1 MIMSNALHQAY
12 GLLDGTVKV
21 GVVAELGRLY
31 LRHRNAGKGPFV
43 TREGQRHLRTQGIN
57 ELGMDAIPPAITKTS
72 GSSTACRLMSCP
84 SKARA

>member
-43 TREGQRHLRTQGIN
+43 TREGQRHLHTQGID
-57 ELGMDAIPPAITKTS
+57 ELGMARDAACDHKDLGVEHGPA
-72 GSSTACRLMSCP
+72 G
-84 SKARA
+84 